1 MSICRWLWI
10 GGFLALS
17 LFFLSK
23 SEACPTGLV
32 CPRGA
37 VCNSASDCV
46 TPGTPE
52 ALGTTRDQLGLT
64 MDPEEPKLKKLFG
77 PSEEMM
83 ATKLILRSYDLLEG
97 SSSFQKLLHQM
108 DIGHSPIPFPYWKSP
123 IGRR

>member
-1 MSICRWLWI
+1 MRFWRWCLV
-10 GGFLALS
+10 GGGVVLS
-17 LFFLSK
+17 LFFFSK

-37 VCNSASDCV
+37 VCNTSSDCV
-46 TPGTPE
+46 TPGSPQE
-52 ALGTTRDQLGLT
+52 LGTTRDQLGLT
-64 MDPEEPKLKKLFG
+64 MDPEEPQLKELFG

-83 ATKLILRSYDLLEG
+83 ATKLILRSFDLLEG

-108 DIGHSPIPFPYWKSP
+108 DIGHSPIPFPYWKNP